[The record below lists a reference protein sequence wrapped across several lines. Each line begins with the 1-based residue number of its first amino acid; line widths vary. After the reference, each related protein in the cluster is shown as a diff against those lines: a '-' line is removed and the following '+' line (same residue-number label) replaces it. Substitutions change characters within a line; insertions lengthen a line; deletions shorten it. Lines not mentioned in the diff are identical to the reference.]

1 MSSEPLGSH
10 ALTRRN
16 LLLVGAT
23 AAVAACSAEVD
34 GSQID
39 AATGSDATRDDAA
52 TTDAAAEDASV
63 TDVSSL
69 DVAPPDATP
78 PDATPPDASPRDVST
93 TDTLFADTP
102 DDVARPDASV
112 LDAARPDVS
121 TMDVARA
128 DVATDTA
135 RADVAADTA
144 RADVAT
150 DAARADA
157 VADVACVPPAG
168 AVRAGGLAM
177 FPVGR
182 WVAVTAPSLILG
194 RDARGIFAY
203 TSVCT
208 HRGCA
213 VPAPTSATTNSRC
226 PCHGTTFT
234 SEGAVVSGPT
244 TTPLVHYPVI
254 VCANVVYVDKSRTVP
269 MGTRTPV
276 P

>member
-1 MSSEPLGSH
+1 MSSESLGSH

-39 AATGSDATRDDAA
+39 AATGSDALREDSAATDAATQDTAVTDVSPRDATPLDAPPLDATPLDATPLDVTTTDTFVADTSVVDAASPDAA
-52 TTDAAAEDASV
+52 TTD
-63 TDVSSL
+63 VS
-69 DVAPPDATP
+69 
-78 PDATPPDASPRDVST
+78 
-93 TDTLFADTP
+93 
-102 DDVARPDASV
+102 RPDAATMDV
-112 LDAARPDVS
+112 TRPDAPA
-121 TMDVARA
+121 MDVARA
-128 DVATDTA
+128 DVAADTA

-144 RADVAT
+144 RADVA
-150 DAARADA
+150 
-157 VADVACVPPAG
+157 CVPPTG
-168 AVRAGGLAM
+168 AVRAGGIAM

-226 PCHGTTFT
+226 PCHGATFT